1 MSTNSERT
9 VRDLAVEVPGAT
21 RVFERLG
28 IDYCCGG
35 GKSIRDA
42 CFGAG
47 VSLEEVMAALEAGR
61 ERYAGKDD
69 DNWQS
74 RSLVELTDH
83 IVRKHHHYTKSELER
98 LDRLSA
104 KVASVHGPNHPEL
117 TDLRNLFEG
126 LQADLV
132 PHMLKEEQ
140 VLFPYI
146 ERLEEAIRNGR
157 PAPVP
162 FFGTVRNP
170 IQMMIREH
178 DTAGDVLRQLR
189 EVSNGYQVP
198 ADGCASYRSLY
209 QALEELER
217 DLHQH
222 IHLENNIL
230 FPRAAITENAGLKM
244 HARTI
249 F

>member
-1 MSTNSERT
+1 MSAYQAQT
-9 VRDLAVEVPGAT
+9 VRDLAVEIPGAT

-35 GKSIRDA
+35 GKSLEDA
-42 CFGAG
+42 CSRAG
-47 VSLEEVMAALEAGR
+47 VSFAEVMGALECAKD
-61 ERYAGKDD
+61 RYTAQPGED
-69 DNWQS
+69 WQL
-74 RSLVELTDH
+74 RPLADLVNH
-83 IVRKHHHYTKSELER
+83 IVQKHHEYTKTELER
-98 LDRLSA
+98 LDHLTA
-104 KVASVHGPNHPEL
+104 KVASVHGKNHPEL
-117 TDLRNLFEG
+117 LDVRDFFVALQKDLI
-126 LQADLV
+126 

-146 ERLEEAIRNGR
+146 ERLEEATRSGG
-157 PAPVP
+157 PAPTP

-178 DTAGDVLRQLR
+178 DTAGDILR
-189 EVSNGYQVP
+189 ELRLASRNYEVP

-209 QALEELER
+209 QALEELEQ

-230 FPRAAITENAGLKM
+230 FPRAVRMENA
-244 HARTI
+244 A
-249 F
+249 